1 MQINRNARNVAIIL
15 LIAGVIYALGNTGD
29 FALTFLVTLISL
41 AFMASIAW
49 IASRLYQEHRVEIYS
64 LGTKRR
70 AIVYIALGVGAVA
83 LTAIDRF
90 WKGGFGAV
98 VFLVLLGCCIYALFA
113 VWRSTREY

>member
-1 MQINRNARNVAIIL
+1 MQINTNVRNAAVIL
-15 LIAGVIYALGNTGD
+15 LIAAVIYALGTTGD
-29 FALTFLVTLISL
+29 FALNFLVTFISL

-49 IASRLYQEHRVEIYS
+49 ILSRLYQEHRVELYS

-83 LTAIDRF
+83 LTALSRF
-90 WKGGFGAV
+90 WHTGFGAV

-113 VWRSTREY
+113 VWRSSREY